1 MWIKEADSANF
12 SGAVSVWNNLQA
24 VNTQRGEIHA
34 EHSLHALST
43 STHWPEGMIGHSL
56 WIWGWGLAMALT
68 HIRSGLHMLPLP
80 SSVLCVFVCVLML
93 ETKVFHITST
103 LSPKC
108 KVLLSER
115 TALSFKTNNKRKR
128 SRQYFP
134 SSCMEAFLYQA
145 SFNCL
150 FLSHAPESAFQCLK
164 TGPFILRAGL
174 KLAHCHGYKI

>member
-1 MWIKEADSANF
+1 MKQSSGCKHPKGINPCWTFSACTINIHTLTRRDDWAF
-12 SGAVSVWNNLQA
+12 PLDLRLGSCHVI
-24 VNTQRGEIHA
+24 NTHLLRASHA
-34 EHSLHALST
+34 
-43 STHWPEGMIGHSL
+43 
-56 WIWGWGLAMALT
+56 
-68 HIRSGLHMLPLP
+68 P
-80 SSVLCVFVCVLML
+80 SAFLCFLCVFVCVLML

-145 SFNCL
+145 SFKCL